1 MRHALHLAGTLTTL
15 LALSSPSGAQTLEE
29 ALVAAYLTNPEL
41 EAQRAALRAT
51 DELVP
56 QALSDWRPTLAL
68 SSGATAADID
78 SSQSGGQLGTVTGSL
93 ILDQNIYN
101 GGETTANTDRAE
113 SLVRLERAR
122 LQAIEQDVLLDA
134 VVAYTELLT
143 ALAVLELAIQNE
155 NRLQRQLQ
163 ATRDRFEVG
172 EVTRTDV
179 AQSEAR
185 LAGAISDRTQAE
197 GAIRSAEAT
206 YRAVINQ
213 EPVRLSAPPR
223 LTQLPALESEAQEL
237 AQSFNPNITVA
248 QFGLTAARSDVDV
261 ALSALR
267 PRVSLR
273 GELTYTE
280 EPSLA
285 LDWQRVASLGA
296 NLSVPLYQGGG
307 EYARVRETKHTVRQ
321 RREDLEATYRA
332 VREEV
337 TDAWQT
343 MTTATATIESISEQV
358 RAAEIALEGSRQEAL
373 VGQRT
378 VLDVLDQEQDLFQAE
393 VDLVR
398 AQRDQII
405 ASYRLKSAIGQLTAQ
420 GIDLGIEPYDP
431 GAHYDRV
438 RDRWF
443 GLGPDIEDGRY

>member
-1 MRHALHLAGTLTTL
+1 MRNALRLTGAVA
-15 LALSSPSGAQTLEE
+15 ALISTASPAGAQTLQE
-29 ALVAAYLTNPEL
+29 ALVSAYLTNPEL

-56 QALSDWRPTLAL
+56 VALSDWRPTVAIT
-68 SSGATAADID
+68 SDATAADID
-78 SSQSGGQLGTVTGSL
+78 SSASGGQLGTVSGSL
-93 ILDQNIYN
+93 ILDQNLYN
-101 GGETTANTDRAE
+101 GGETVANTSRAE
-113 SLVRLERAR
+113 ALVRLERAR
-122 LQAIEQDVLLDA
+122 LQAIEQDVLLDG
-134 VVAYTELLT
+134 VVAYTDLLT

-155 NRLQRQLQ
+155 NRLRRQLQ

-179 AQSEAR
+179 AQAEAR
-185 LAGAISDRTQAE
+185 QAGAASDRTQAE
-197 GAIRSAEAT
+197 GAIRAAEAT

-223 LTQLPALESEAQEL
+223 LTDLPAREEEAQEL
-237 AQSFNPNITVA
+237 AQSFNPNITAA
-248 QFGLTAARSDVDV
+248 QFDLSAARSGVDV
-261 ALSALR
+261 AESALR
-267 PRVSLR
+267 PRISLR
-273 GELTYTE
+273 GELTYVE

-285 LDWQRVASLGA
+285 LDWQRVASVGA
-296 NLSVPLYQGGG
+296 NLRVPLYQGGG
-307 EYARVRETKHTVRQ
+307 EYARVRQTKHTVRQ

-343 MTTATATIESISEQV
+343 IMTATATIESISEQV

-378 VLDVLDQEQDLFQAE
+378 VLDVLDQEQDLFTAE

-398 AQRDQII
+398 AQRAQII
-405 ASYRLKSAIGQLTAQ
+405 AGYRLKAAIGQLTAE
-420 GIDLGIEPYDP
+420 GIGLGIEPYDP
-431 GAHYDRV
+431 AAHYDRV

-443 GLGPDIEDGRY
+443 GLGPDIEDGRD

>member
-1 MRHALHLAGTLTTL
+1 MTNALRIAGMTAAL
-15 LALSSPSGAQTLEE
+15 LAVASPSVGQTLQE
-29 ALVAAYLTNPEL
+29 ALVSAYLTNPQL
-41 EAQRAALRAT
+41 EAQRAALRAA

-56 QALSDWRPTLAL
+56 EALGGWRPTIAIT
-68 SSGATAADID
+68 SDATAADID
-78 SSQSGGQLGTVTGSL
+78 SSGAGGELGTVSGSL
-93 ILDQNIYN
+93 ILDQSLYN
-101 GGETTANTDRAE
+101 GGETIANTSRAE

-134 VVAYTELLT
+134 VTAYTDLLT
-143 ALAVLELAIQNE
+143 TLAVLELAIQNQ
-155 NRLQRQLQ
+155 NRLNRQLQ

-179 AQSEAR
+179 AQAEAR
-185 LAGAISDRTQAE
+185 LAGAAADRTEAE
-197 GAIRSAEAT
+197 GAIRAAEAS

-223 LTQLPALESEAQEL
+223 LTDLPAIEEEAQEL
-237 AQSFNPNITVA
+237 AQSFNPNITAA
-248 QFGLTAARSDVDV
+248 QFDLAAARSGVDV
-261 ALSALR
+261 AESALR
-267 PRVSLR
+267 PRISLR

-285 LDWQRVASLGA
+285 LDWQRVASIGA

-307 EYARVRETKHTVRQ
+307 EYARVRQTKHAVRQ

-343 MTTATATIESISEQV
+343 LMTATATIGSIGEQV

-378 VLDVLDQEQDLFQAE
+378 VLDVLDQEQDLFTAE

-398 AQRDQII
+398 AQRAQII
-405 ASYRLKSAIGQLTAQ
+405 AGYRLKAAIGQLTAE
-420 GIDLGIEPYDP
+420 GIGLGIEPYDP
-431 GAHYDRV
+431 TAHYDRV
-438 RDRWF
+438 RDQWF
-443 GLGPDIEDGRY
+443 GLGPDIEDGRD

>member
-1 MRHALHLAGTLTTL
+1 MRNALRLTGAVA
-15 LALSSPSGAQTLEE
+15 ALISTASPAGAQTLQE
-29 ALVAAYLTNPEL
+29 ALVSAYLTNPEL

-56 QALSDWRPTLAL
+56 VALSDWRPTVAIT
-68 SSGATAADID
+68 SDATAADID
-78 SSQSGGQLGTVTGSL
+78 SSASGGQLGTVSGSL
-93 ILDQNIYN
+93 ILDQNLYN
-101 GGETTANTDRAE
+101 GGETVANTSRAE
-113 SLVRLERAR
+113 ALVRLERAR
-122 LQAIEQDVLLDA
+122 LQAIEQDVLLDG
-134 VVAYTELLT
+134 VVAYTDLRT

-155 NRLQRQLQ
+155 NRLRRQLQ

-179 AQSEAR
+179 AQAEAR
-185 LAGAISDRTQAE
+185 QAGAASDRTQAE
-197 GAIRSAEAT
+197 GAIRAAEAT

-223 LTQLPALESEAQEL
+223 LTDLPAREEEAQEL
-237 AQSFNPNITVA
+237 AQSFNPNITAA
-248 QFGLTAARSDVDV
+248 QFDLSAARSGVDV
-261 ALSALR
+261 AESALR
-267 PRVSLR
+267 PRISLR
-273 GELTYTE
+273 GELTYVE

-285 LDWQRVASLGA
+285 LDWQRVASVGA
-296 NLSVPLYQGGG
+296 NLRVPLYQGGG
-307 EYARVRETKHTVRQ
+307 EYARVRQTKHTVRQ

-343 MTTATATIESISEQV
+343 IMTATATIESISEQV

-378 VLDVLDQEQDLFQAE
+378 VLDVLDQEQDLFTAE

-398 AQRDQII
+398 AQRAQII
-405 ASYRLKSAIGQLTAQ
+405 AGYRLKAAIGQLTAE
-420 GIDLGIEPYDP
+420 GIGLGIEPYDP
-431 GAHYDRV
+431 AAHYDRV

-443 GLGPDIEDGRY
+443 GLGPDIEDGRD

>member
-1 MRHALHLAGTLTTL
+1 MGCLGLMTLP
-15 LALSSPSGAQTLEE
+15 ADAQTLEE
-29 ALVAAYLTNPEL
+29 ALVSTYLTNPEL

-56 QALSDWRPTLAL
+56 EALSDWRPTVRVD
-68 SSGATAADID
+68 STAVGADID
-78 SSQSGGQLGTVTGSL
+78 SPASEGTLGTLSSSL
-93 ILDQNIYN
+93 VIDQDIYN
-101 GGETTANTDRAE
+101 GGETIANTSRAE
-113 SLVRLERAR
+113 SLVRVDRAR
-122 LQAIEQDVLLDA
+122 LQATEQDVLLDA
-134 VVAYTELLT
+134 VTAYTDLLT

-155 NRLQRQLQ
+155 SRLQRQLQ

-179 AQSEAR
+179 AQAEAR
-185 LAGAISDRTQAE
+185 LAGALSDRTQAE

-213 EPVRLSAPPR
+213 EPVRLTAPPR
-223 LTQLPALESEAQEL
+223 LTDLPPREEEAQEL
-237 AQSFNPNITVA
+237 AQSFNPTITAA
-248 QFGLTAARSDVDV
+248 QYNLQAARSGVDV
-261 ALSALR
+261 AESALL
-267 PRVSLR
+267 PRLSFR

-285 LDWQRVASLGA
+285 LDWQRVASVGA
-296 NLSVPLYQGGG
+296 NLTVPLYQGGA
-307 EYARVRETKHTVRQ
+307 EYSRVRQTKHVFRQ
-321 RREDLEATYRA
+321 RREDLETAYRL

-343 MTTATATIESISEQV
+343 MMTATATIESIGEQV

-378 VLDVLDQEQDLFQAE
+378 VLDVLDQEQDLFEAE

-398 AQRDQII
+398 AQRAQII
-405 ASYRLKSAIGQLTAQ
+405 ASYRLKSAIGQLTAE
-420 GIDLGIEPYDP
+420 GVGLPVEPYDP

-443 GLGPDIEDGRY
+443 GLGPEIGDDRE